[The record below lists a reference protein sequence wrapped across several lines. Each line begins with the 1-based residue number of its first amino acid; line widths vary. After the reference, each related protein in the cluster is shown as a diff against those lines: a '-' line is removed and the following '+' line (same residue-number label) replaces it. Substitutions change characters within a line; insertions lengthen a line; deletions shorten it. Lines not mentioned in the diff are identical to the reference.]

1 MLQHRFLRAL
11 TRRSLV
17 QTALL
22 APLAALAI
30 ACGSDDP
37 APTGNSVPSSP
48 ATETFASSLG
58 VNIAAM
64 TKKSDNLYIQDLVV
78 GTGAEA
84 IVGRTV
90 RLHYTGW
97 LANGTQFET
106 SIGGQPLDPFVLGSG
121 RVIPGWDQGIPG
133 MRVGGKRRL
142 VIGSALAYGPTG
154 QGKIGPN
161 QTLIFDVEL
170 VSAQ

>member
-1 MLQHRFLRAL
+1 MLQFPRARAVS
-11 TRRSLV
+11 RRAFV
-17 QTALL
+17 QKALI

-30 ACGSDDP
+30 ACGGDDS
-37 APTGNSVPSSP
+37 PTGNSSPSNP

-58 VNIAAM
+58 IDIASM
-64 TKKSDNLYIQDLVV
+64 TKRSDNLYIRDITV
-78 GTGAEA
+78 GTGVEA
-84 IVGRTV
+84 VAGRTV
-90 RLHYTGW
+90 RMHYTGW

-106 SIGGQPLDPFVLGSG
+106 SIGGNPLDPFTLGSG
-121 RVIPGWDQGIPG
+121 RVIRGWDQGIVG

-142 VIGSALAYGPTG
+142 VIGSELAYGATG
-154 QGKIGPN
+154 QGSIGPH